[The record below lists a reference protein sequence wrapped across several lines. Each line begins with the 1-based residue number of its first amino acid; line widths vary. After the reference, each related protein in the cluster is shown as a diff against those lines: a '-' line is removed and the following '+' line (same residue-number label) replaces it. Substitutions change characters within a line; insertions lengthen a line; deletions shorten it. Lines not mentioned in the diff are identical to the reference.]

1 VNPVKQVTKSRAAGL
16 TIGALSRRTG
26 CNIETIRF
34 YEKQGLVPAPPRT
47 EGGHRVYDGTHLQR
61 LGFIRR
67 SRDLGFTLEEVRAL
81 LRLADGHH
89 TCAEVQALALE
100 HLDSVRRKIA
110 DLQHLERTL
119 SETAD
124 RCTGGD
130 VPDCPIL
137 DTLFSG
143 TCDPTAR

>member
-1 VNPVKQVTKSRAAGL
+1 M

-47 EGGHRVYDGTHLQR
+47 EGGHRVYGETHLRR

-67 SRDLGFTLEEVRAL
+67 SRDVGFTLDEVRAL

-100 HLDSVRRKIA
+100 HLDSVRRTIA
-110 DLQHLERTL
+110 DLQRLERTL

-124 RCTGGD
+124 RCVGGD
-130 VPDCPIL
+130 APNCPVL
-137 DTLFSG
+137 ETLFS
-143 TCDPTAR
+143 DVSAWPRD

>member
-1 VNPVKQVTKSRAAGL
+1 MKQVTKSRAAGL

-47 EGGHRVYDGTHLQR
+47 EGGHRVYGREHLRR

-67 SRDLGFTLEEVRAL
+67 SRDLGFTLDEVRAL

-89 TCAEVQALALE
+89 TCAEVQVLALE
-100 HLDSVRRKIA
+100 HLDSVRQKIA
-110 DLQHLERTL
+110 DLQRLERTL
-119 SETAD
+119 SETAA
-124 RCTGGD
+124 RCVGGD
-130 VPDCPIL
+130 APDCPIL
-137 DTLFSG
+137 DSLFSDG
-143 TCDPTAR
+143 AVPTST